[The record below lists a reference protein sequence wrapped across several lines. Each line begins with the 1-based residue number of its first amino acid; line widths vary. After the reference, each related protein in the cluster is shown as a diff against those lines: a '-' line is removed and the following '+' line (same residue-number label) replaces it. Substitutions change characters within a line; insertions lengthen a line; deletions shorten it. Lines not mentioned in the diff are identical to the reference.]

1 MCDCGMFLFVVYI
14 LFHKKNS
21 KHTNYL
27 VHVSTY
33 ITTSY
38 YYNVQQPNFM
48 KLGNTLSD
56 MNDRRPLAVDF
67 IDALGHLPSGRQ
79 AVCQPSQRCSLST
92 WWMIAKGSL
101 VSRSPC
107 SHSKS
112 PKGVAGVTFMEAGGK
127 KKWVVNG
134 LMV

>member
-1 MCDCGMFLFVVYI
+1 MFLFVHSI

-38 YYNVQQPNFM
+38 YYNYNVQQPNFM

-127 KKWVVNG
+127 KKWVLNG

>member
-1 MCDCGMFLFVVYI
+1 MFLFVVVYYSI
-14 LFHKKNS
+14 KKS

-92 WWMIAKGSL
+92 
-101 VSRSPC
+101 
-107 SHSKS
+107 
-112 PKGVAGVTFMEAGGK
+112 
-127 KKWVVNG
+127 
-134 LMV
+134 